1 MLSLPSDRYR
11 PDIDGLRAI
20 AVTLVVNFHA
30 FPEVVPGG
38 FVGVDIFF
46 VISGFLITGIV
57 ARELASDRFSLLHF
71 YDRRIRRI
79 FPALLVVLAAVLV
92 LGFLW
97 MLPEAYA
104 RLSTDV
110 FASAAFSAN
119 IALLLQSGYFD
130 VESVKKPLLH
140 LWSLG
145 IEEQFYLVWPPIL
158 MLAARFRV
166 SLLTVAATIGLI
178 SFVLNVALIGSDPVA
193 TFYLPFTR
201 GWELLAGAALACAW
215 DRIPQD
221 ESSRRWRAGIGI
233 VLIVMAAMV
242 LDPHRAFP
250 GWWAILPVAGSAML
264 LSAPAAPVV
273 SRLLGSKL
281 FVFIGLISYPLYLWH
296 WPLLVFF
303 AIIKFAPLTL
313 LERELVIWLSI
324 VLAWATYRFV
334 EIPVRFGRPGRLKV
348 AALCS
353 AMMLIAI
360 AGGVI
365 VDQGGFAFRL
375 PPEIR
380 DLAKVETQS
389 GKWRV
394 HTCLLDLAHETTFA
408 DECVERDQRPL
419 VLVWGDSTAGALM
432 PGLLAAQETHV
443 FGIAQLTASSCIPAL
458 NADIAATPNCRAIND
473 KVLGLARQIRPDIV
487 LLHGTWGQHLD
498 HVGETVTALR
508 QQIGARVVV
517 LGPVPGW
524 KRGLPNE
531 VLRYYLLHHRLIPQR
546 SAQGVST
553 NGYDAKMRAALLPLG
568 AEFISAWEAMCNA
581 EGCLTRVGD
590 NASDITSS
598 DQVHLTEKGSVVLV
612 QSIIGRV
619 LGERAA
625 QAVR

>member
-1 MLSLPSDRYR
+1 MLSQPSDRYR

-30 FPEVVPGG
+30 FPEAVPGG
-38 FVGVDIFF
+38 FIGVDIFF

-57 ARELASDRFSLLHF
+57 ARELVSDRFSLLHF

-79 FPALLVVLAAVLV
+79 FPALLVVLSAVLV

-104 RLSTDV
+104 RLSSDV

-119 IALLLQSGYFD
+119 IALLLHSGYFD
-130 VESVKKPLLH
+130 VESAKKPLLH

-158 MLAARFRV
+158 MLAARFRI
-166 SLLTVAATIGLI
+166 SLLVVAAAVGLA
-178 SFVLNVALIGSDPVA
+178 SFVLNVALIGPNPVA

-221 ESSRRWRAGIGI
+221 QSSSNWRAGIGL
-233 VLIVMAAMV
+233 VLIVIAAAV

-250 GWWAILPVAGSAML
+250 GWWAILPVAGSALL
-264 LSAPAAPVV
+264 LSAPAAKGV
-273 SRLLGSKL
+273 SRLLASKP
-281 FVFIGLISYPLYLWH
+281 FVVVGLISYPLYLWH

-303 AIIKFAPLTL
+303 TIIKFGPLTL
-313 LERELVIWLSI
+313 LERGLVLLASAL
-324 VLAWATYRFV
+324 LAWATYRLV
-334 EIPVRFGRPGRLKV
+334 EIPIRFGRPSRLKV
-348 AALCS
+348 TALGS
-353 AMMLIAI
+353 MMALLAI

-365 VDQGGFAFRL
+365 VEHGGLAFRL

-394 HTCLLDLAHETTFA
+394 HTCLLDLAHETAFA
-408 DECVERDQRPL
+408 DACIERGRRPL

-432 PGLLAAQETHV
+432 PGLLKAQETHD
-443 FGIAQLTASSCIPAL
+443 FGIAQLTSSSCAPAL
-458 NADIAATPNCRAIND
+458 NVDIAGTPNCRANND
-473 KVLGLARQIRPDIV
+473 KVLALARQIRPDIV
-487 LLHGTWGQHLD
+487 VLHGGSEKYLD
-498 HVGETVTALR
+498 HVGETVTALK
-508 QQIGARVVV
+508 QQAGARVVA
-517 LGPVPGW
+517 LGPVPAW
-524 KRGLPNE
+524 NRGLPNE

-546 SAQGVST
+546 TAQGVAS
-553 NGYDAKMRAALLPLG
+553 NWFDATVREALVPRG

-598 DQVHLTEKGSVVLV
+598 DQVHLTEKGSVFLV
-612 QSIIGRV
+612 QSIIGKLLSEPAPQV
-619 LGERAA
+619 
-625 QAVR
+625 VR

>member
-1 MLSLPSDRYR
+1 MSSQPSGQYR

-30 FPEVVPGG
+30 FPEAVPGG
-38 FVGVDIFF
+38 FIGVDIFF

-71 YDRRIRRI
+71 YDRRIKRI

-166 SLLTVAATIGLI
+166 SLLTVAAIGLF
-178 SFVLNVALIGSDPVA
+178 SFALNVALIGSNPVA

-221 ESSRRWRAGIGI
+221 ASSSRWRAGIGI
-233 VLIVMAAMV
+233 ALIAIAAGV

-250 GWWAILPVAGSAML
+250 GWWAILPVAGGALL
-264 LSAPAAPVV
+264 LSAPATWMA
-273 SRLLGSKL
+273 SRLLGSRP
-281 FVFIGLISYPLYLWH
+281 FVVVGLISYPLYLWH

-303 AIIKFAPLTL
+303 ATIKFAPLTL

-324 VLAWATYRFV
+324 ALAWATYRLV
-334 EIPVRFGRPGRLKV
+334 EVPIRFGRPSRLKV
-348 AALCS
+348 AALGS
-353 AMMLIAI
+353 AMLLIAI

-365 VDQGGFAFRL
+365 VEHGGFAFRL

-380 DLAKVETQS
+380 DLAKVETQT
-389 GKWRV
+389 GQWRV
-394 HTCLLDLAHETTFA
+394 HTCLLDLGHETTFA
-408 DECVERDQRPL
+408 DDCVERDRRPL

-432 PGLLAAQETHV
+432 PGLLKAQETHD
-443 FGIAQLTASSCIPAL
+443 FGIAQLTSSSCIPAL
-458 NADIAATPNCRAIND
+458 NVDIAATPNCRAIND

-487 LLHGTWGQHLD
+487 LLHGTWEQHLD
-498 HVGETVTALR
+498 HVGETVTALK
-508 QQIGARVVV
+508 QQTGARVVV

-524 KRGLPNE
+524 KRGLPSE
-531 VLRYYLLHHRLIPQR
+531 VLRYYLLHHQLIPPR
-546 SAQGVST
+546 IMQGVST
-553 NGYDAKMRAALLPLG
+553 NWYDAKMRAALVPLG
-568 AEFISAWEAMCNA
+568 AEFISAWKTMCNS
-581 EGCLTRVGD
+581 EGCLSRVGD
-590 NASDITSS
+590 HASDITSS
-598 DQVHLTEKGSVVLV
+598 DQVHLTEKGSIFLV
-612 QSIIGRV
+612 RSVIDQV
-619 LGERAA
+619 LGEGAA
-625 QAVR
+625 PIVR